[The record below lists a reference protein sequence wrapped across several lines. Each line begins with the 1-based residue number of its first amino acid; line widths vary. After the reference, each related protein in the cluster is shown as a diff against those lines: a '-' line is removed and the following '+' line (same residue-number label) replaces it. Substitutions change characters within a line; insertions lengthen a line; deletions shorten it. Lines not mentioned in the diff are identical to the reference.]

1 MRLYHDLPNMK
12 GQIIRSTFKISGT
25 GVNQCMKLPYYDLC
39 VTGVNQCMKLPYYD
53 LCDTGV
59 NQCMKLPYYG
69 LCDTGVNQCMQ
80 SMTLI
85 FLLFNNFC
93 STNIIY
99 LYSFVSLDLT
109 FSQLSFVWYDTVG
122 RTNLMGFIW
131 DPELKADGEDAPTE
145 LSKGRSSPSR

>member
-12 GQIIRSTFKISGT
+12 GQIIRPTFKISGT

-39 VTGVNQCMKLPYYD
+39 GTGVNQCMKLPYYDLCDTGVNQCMKLPYYD

-109 FSQLSFVWYDTVG
+109 FSQLSFV
-122 RTNLMGFIW
+122 
-131 DPELKADGEDAPTE
+131 
-145 LSKGRSSPSR
+145 